1 MHFDAGFRYLRFL
14 MAAPVS
20 VPIQDFEEQT
30 DNQLVTLANRGDQA
44 AMETIYFRH
53 REYVFSLAFRFV
65 ENREDAAD
73 VLQEVFSYFFK
84 KFPGFELKSK
94 LTTFLYPVVKNKSI
108 DLIRKRRKVVSLDGE
123 YTGAIPDK
131 SFNAAAEKVK
141 LAEWLEGLPDGERE
155 LLFMRFYDGFKLAE
169 IADILKI
176 PLGTLKSRLHRTL
189 SRLQK
194 NICVLPI
201 LLWLIQPPF

>member
-1 MHFDAGFRYLRFL
+1 MLRYPTLFL
-14 MAAPVS
+14 TAAPVTF
-20 VPIQDFEEQT
+20 PAGNFEEPT
-30 DNQLVTLANRGDQA
+30 DKRLVALANHGNRE
-44 AMETIYFRH
+44 AMETLYFRH

-65 ENREDAAD
+65 ENREDASD
-73 VLQEVFSYFFK
+73 VLQEVFSYFFQ

-123 YTGAIPDK
+123 QAESIPDE
-131 SFNAAAEKVK
+131 SFDAAAEGVK
-141 LAEWLEGLPDGERE
+141 LAEWLEGLPDWERE

-169 IADILKI
+169 IAEILNI

-194 NICVLPI
+194 NMAVLPLMLF
-201 LLWLIQPPF
+201 LLQLPF